1 MRCGKARRLISEE
14 SEGRLKP
21 KLQPFLARHLD
32 TCAECRAFRDEI
44 ARTWSSLEA
53 YPRIEPS
60 PEFLP
65 NLRQKIQGSDQGP
78 KEASLIWFP
87 RLGWQWMAVALSATL
102 LISLLT
108 LTPSP
113 DPSPFTQA
121 GLTKQDRWDDR
132 FLQDL
137 EQSMNHWES
146 SYVPVYDSRPSSL
159 LDPSFQE
166 APPSP

>member
-1 MRCGKARRLISEE
+1 MRCGKARRLISEDAE
-14 SEGRLKP
+14 ARLAP
-21 KLQPFLARHLD
+21 KLQASLARHLD
-32 TCAECRAFRDEI
+32 TCAECCAFRDEI

-65 NLRQKIQGSDQGP
+65 NLRQKIEASDQGP
-78 KEASLIWFP
+78 KEASLMWFP
-87 RLGWQWMAVALSATL
+87 RLGWQWMAVALSTTL

-113 DPSPFTQA
+113 NTSLSTQA
-121 GLTKQDRWDDR
+121 GFTKQDRWDDK

-146 SYVPVYDSRPSSL
+146 SYVPVYDYWPSSL